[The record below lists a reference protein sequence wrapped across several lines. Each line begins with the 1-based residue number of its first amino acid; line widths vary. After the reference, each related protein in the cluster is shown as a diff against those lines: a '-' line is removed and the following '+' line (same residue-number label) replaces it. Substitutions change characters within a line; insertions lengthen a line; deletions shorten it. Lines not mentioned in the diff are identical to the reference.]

1 MVIEQCGVCLDT
13 FDTYSSLPCG
23 HGFCEGCTSRLARC
37 PLCRTPCRAH
47 VGSEPGSE
55 PDFDLIQSE
64 HVRIMVRA
72 AYRVLN
78 EHQLWDRLRNVEP
91 SRETGFA
98 FSQDQDVL
106 SIMRLIVD
114 DPHYT
119 GHSGASIGQTMQ
131 MMYLVARR
139 GFAALVHYLES
150 D

>member
-1 MVIEQCGVCLDT
+1 
-13 FDTYSSLPCG
+13 
-23 HGFCEGCTSRLARC
+23 
-37 PLCRTPCRAH
+37 
-47 VGSEPGSE
+47 
-55 PDFDLIQSE
+55 
-64 HVRIMVRA
+64 MVRA

-139 GFAALVHYLES
+139 GFAALIHYLES